1 MVDIEDSAQLLFN
14 LEDDPGELDGFDIE
28 DLDADGRDR
37 LLRMLAELQAK
48 MEEAGE
54 HGQGEGASLSEE
66 TLRTLRNL
74 GYIR

>member
-1 MVDIEDSAQLLFN
+1 
-14 LEDDPGELDGFDIE
+14 
-28 DLDADGRDR
+28 
-37 LLRMLAELQAK
+37 MLAELQAK